1 MEGTEQFD
9 INGMD
14 NAEVERLMHQLRT
27 GLTVSEA
34 RDLQERILGRQPTLA
49 ELILFGIEGSEHCSY
64 KSSRPYLKLFPTDGP
79 EVIIGAKEDA
89 GIIRVARDNE
99 GNGYA
104 IVLSHESHNH
114 PSQIVPY
121 EGAATGIGG
130 NIRDVCCM
138 GARVVAL
145 ADDLRFGDIR
155 DTRNK
160 WLLEQVVAGI
170 AGYGNPVGVP
180 NIGGGLQFD
189 PGYNGNCLVTVV
201 TLGAMRE
208 ADILH
213 SHAPQGADGY
223 DLILVGKP
231 TDNSGFGGASFA
243 SFNLSEGEVE
253 ANKGAVQEPNAFLG
267 RHLIH
272 ATDELVGIL
281 REKQLIDKV
290 ACKDLGAGGI
300 ACASVELADG
310 GGYGAIVDIDA
321 VHTADPTLPPH
332 VILCAE
338 TQERY
343 LWVSPREI
351 TPLILNHFND
361 TFALPEVSHNARAT
375 VIGSITA
382 LPDFV
387 VTAKGET
394 LVHAKASDVT
404 KGFLYH
410 RPVGELPPP
419 PQEPSF
425 PGPLDLQSLWLS
437 MLAHENIASRAMV
450 FNSYDKQV
458 QSLVEIEAGASDAG
472 IIRPFDDIGYPE
484 ELKDLGISL
493 TCDQN
498 PRFNTIDP
506 YRGAVLAVLES
517 YANTVASGAQPI
529 AISDCLCYGNPEYP
543 DSMRQFAEGCRGVA
557 HAATVLG
564 LPVIAG
570 NVSLY
575 NESEHGSIPPSPMIS
590 MLGRLEHAGKALSM
604 RFKQKNS
611 SILLVGQRKA
621 ECGGSIYYSML
632 GSLGNSL
639 PSPDLDEFK
648 AIGTLIRELAQEAC
662 ILACHDI
669 SEGGLA
675 VAVSEMAMSAQ
686 IGCRLTIESELRSD
700 FLLFSETP
708 GFVLEIPDSETAQ
721 VLARFEALGIWCRT
735 IGETCTQPVIAF
747 NNIVS
752 IPLESATQAWM
763 SGLREKTT

>member
-9 INGMD
+9 INGME
-14 NAEVERLMHQLRT
+14 NAEVERLMQRLRT

-34 RDLQERILGRQPTLA
+34 RDLQERILGRKPTLA

-79 EVIIGAKEDA
+79 DVIIGAKEDA
-89 GIIRVARDNE
+89 GIIRVARDNK
-99 GNGYA
+99 GNGFA

-145 ADDLRFGDIR
+145 ADDLRFGNIS

-201 TLGAMRE
+201 TLGAIRE
-208 ADILH
+208 DDILH
-213 SHAPQGADGY
+213 SHAPEGADGY

-310 GGYGAIVDIDA
+310 GGYGAIIDIDA

-343 LWVSPREI
+343 LWVSPRGI

-410 RPVGELPPP
+410 RPVGELPPL

-425 PGPLDLQSLWLS
+425 PVPQDLQSLWLS

-458 QSLVEIEAGASDAG
+458 QALVEIEAGASDAG

-517 YANTVASGAQPI
+517 YANTVASEHSRSQSPI
-529 AISDCLCYGNPEYP
+529 AYVTATPNIPTACDNSQRAAGAWPTRRQSW
-543 DSMRQFAEGCRGVA
+543 DSR
-557 HAATVLG
+557 
-564 LPVIAG
+564 
-570 NVSLY
+570 
-575 NESEHGSIPPSPMIS
+575 
-590 MLGRLEHAGKALSM
+590 
-604 RFKQKNS
+604 
-611 SILLVGQRKA
+611 
-621 ECGGSIYYSML
+621 
-632 GSLGNSL
+632 
-639 PSPDLDEFK
+639 
-648 AIGTLIRELAQEAC
+648 
-662 ILACHDI
+662 
-669 SEGGLA
+669 
-675 VAVSEMAMSAQ
+675 
-686 IGCRLTIESELRSD
+686 
-700 FLLFSETP
+700 
-708 GFVLEIPDSETAQ
+708 
-721 VLARFEALGIWCRT
+721 
-735 IGETCTQPVIAF
+735 
-747 NNIVS
+747 
-752 IPLESATQAWM
+752 
-763 SGLREKTT
+763 